1 MSRNEFESFLSR
13 IVEFN
18 KRLNFELDESDVA
31 LATNKD
37 DLLKIFQLR
46 SEVYKQV
53 GYSREF
59 PDPIDGMS
67 FDDYDLNSAILYVK
81 KNGEVTGTC
90 RLVFDSDKK
99 LPSDKRVSYDPYRK
113 RFGKIGEI
121 SKNIVKHDGTALNL
135 EYKYLM
141 RGLYYVFNKNEMDMT
156 VSLIR
161 RDHLRI
167 FKNIG
172 AVEVLQDVEN
182 YGGLSEDFILM
193 SCDPSKPTRLFLKA
207 FLKN

>member
-18 KRLNFELDESDVA
+18 KRLNFELDESDVS

-90 RLVFDSDKK
+90 SRITSYNVCYTK
-99 LPSDKRVSYDPYRK
+99 L
-113 RFGKIGEI
+113 
-121 SKNIVKHDGTALNL
+121 
-135 EYKYLM
+135 
-141 RGLYYVFNKNEMDMT
+141 
-156 VSLIR
+156 
-161 RDHLRI
+161 LR
-167 FKNIG
+167 
-172 AVEVLQDVEN
+172 
-182 YGGLSEDFILM
+182 
-193 SCDPSKPTRLFLKA
+193 RLFYQKA
-207 FLKN
+207 IFFQSQKLIYKFL